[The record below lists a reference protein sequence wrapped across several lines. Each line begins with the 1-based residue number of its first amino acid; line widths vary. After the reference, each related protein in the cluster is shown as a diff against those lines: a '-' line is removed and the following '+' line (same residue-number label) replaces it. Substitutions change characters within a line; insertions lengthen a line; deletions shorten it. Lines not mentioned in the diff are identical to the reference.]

1 MELLQAIILGIVQG
15 LTEFIPVSS
24 SGHLVL
30 VPAFFGWDDQGLAFD
45 VGLHVGTMVAVIGY
59 FWRDWWRMATSSL
72 GDLGSG
78 ALIRL
83 QPRRD
88 TQMLLLL
95 AVGTIP
101 AGIVALLFDD
111 WIEAN
116 LREPWLVAVALA
128 VAGTVM
134 LVAERLGRMDRAMEG
149 VGLRDV
155 VVIGLAQACAL
166 FPGVSRSGATIS
178 AGLAV
183 GLRRDDAA
191 RFTFLLGTPAFAGA
205 ALLKAFDLGGEDSPN
220 LWFLAAGMVT
230 SGVVGFAA
238 IHYLL
243 RFLRTRTLVP
253 FVIYRYVLAA
263 VTLLAVA
270 FGGI

>member
-59 FWRDWWRMATSSL
+59 FWRDWWRMATSGL
-72 GDLGSG
+72 HDLGSG
-78 ALIRL
+78 ALVRRK
-83 QPRRD
+83 PGRD
-88 TQMLLLL
+88 TQLLLL
-95 AVGTIP
+95 LVVGTVP

-116 LREPWLVAVALA
+116 LREPWLVAIALI
-128 VAGTVM
+128 VAGTAM
-134 LVAERLGRMDRAMEG
+134 LVAERLGRMERG
-149 VGLRDV
+149 VDSIGLRDV

-178 AGLAV
+178 AGLV
-183 GLRRDDAA
+183 RGLRRDDAA
-191 RFTFLLGTPAFAGA
+191 RFAFLLGTPAFAGA
-205 ALLKAFDLGGEDSPN
+205 ALLKVFDLGGEDSPD
-220 LWFLAAGMVT
+220 LAMLAVGMVT
-230 SGVVGFAA
+230 SGIVGLAA

-263 VTLLAVA
+263 FTLLAVA

>member
-59 FWRDWWRMATSSL
+59 FWRDWWRMSTSGL
-72 GDLGSG
+72 RDLGNG
-78 ALIRL
+78 ALL
-83 QPRRD
+83 RREPAKD

-95 AVGTIP
+95 ALGTVP

-116 LREPWLVAVALA
+116 LREPWLVAIALV

-134 LVAERLGRMDRAMEG
+134 LIAERVGRMERTADSI
-149 VGLRDV
+149 GLRDV
-155 VVIGLAQACAL
+155 LVIGLAQACAL

-178 AGLAV
+178 AGLV
-183 GLRRDDAA
+183 QGLRRDDAA
-191 RFTFLLGTPAFAGA
+191 RFAFLLGTPAFAGA
-205 ALLKAFDLGGEDSPN
+205 AVLKAFDLGGEDSPD
-220 LWFLAAGMVT
+220 LAMLAVGMVT
-230 SGVVGFAA
+230 SGIVGFAA

-263 VTLLAVA
+263 ITLLAVA
-270 FGGI
+270 FDGI